1 MSRLLVIG
9 NGFDLSFGLKTS
21 YSHFV
26 ESSQFQQ
33 LLSNKSLLA
42 SRIQESK
49 IKNNW
54 VDLETELINY
64 ANQKKWSTDLMINDF
79 INEFRDLK
87 IQLLSFLNTALDEL
101 PLASLPYILKSEPKQ
116 IAGAF
121 KIFRFGR
128 SVISKN
134 NESDWIESIPN
145 ETYSLNYTN
154 TLERVGWRP
163 SLTGGGLYTNLHGT
177 LHEDNI
183 IFGVNDG
190 SVGVDF
196 SFLLKSAHPNYKS
209 GALLEKIKKYQE
221 IDFFGCSFGSTDD
234 DQFAPV
240 FRHLLIDGINM
251 KSLMFCIESEFHY
264 QQLIK
269 RLVGLT
275 NNRLAL
281 LRRHEL
287 LFYDSSRNKLML

>member
-87 IQLLSFLNTALDEL
+87 IQLLSFLNTR
-101 PLASLPYILKSEPKQ
+101 SEE
-116 IAGAF
+116 
-121 KIFRFGR
+121 R
-128 SVISKN
+128 
-134 NESDWIESIPN
+134 
-145 ETYSLNYTN
+145 
-154 TLERVGWRP
+154 RVGK
-163 SLTGGGLYTNLHGT
+163 
-177 LHEDNI
+177 E
-183 IFGVNDG
+183 
-190 SVGVDF
+190 
-196 SFLLKSAHPNYKS
+196 
-209 GALLEKIKKYQE
+209 
-221 IDFFGCSFGSTDD
+221 C
-234 DQFAPV
+234 
-240 FRHLLIDGINM
+240 
-251 KSLMFCIESEFHY
+251 
-264 QQLIK
+264 
-269 RLVGLT
+269 
-275 NNRLAL
+275 
-281 LRRHEL
+281 
-287 LFYDSSRNKLML
+287 